1 MKFVADESID
11 FPIVERLRNEGHLVW
26 AVVEMDSGISDDLVL
41 DHANRQNA
49 VLLTADK
56 DFGELVFRLKRLSLG
71 VVLVRLAG
79 LPAQRKAEIVA
90 QVVAEKEGELKHAF
104 SVITANTL
112 RIRQNLVQDNASG
125 SALSSASISS
135 LSAKIT

>member
-1 MKFVADESID
+1 MKFVADESVD
-11 FPIVERLRNEGHLVW
+11 FPIVERLRQDGHSVW

-56 DFGELVFRLKRLSLG
+56 DFGELVFRLKRLNFG

-79 LPAQRKAEIVA
+79 LPPRRKAEIVA
-90 QVVAEKEGELKHAF
+90 RAVEEKGEELKDAF

-112 RIRQNLVQDNASG
+112 RVRQRLVQDNTPSG
-125 SALSSASISS
+125 
-135 LSAKIT
+135 K

>member
-1 MKFVADESID
+1 VKFVADESVD
-11 FPIVERLRNEGHLVW
+11 FPIVERLRQDGHSVW

-56 DFGELVFRLKRLSLG
+56 DFGELVFRLKRLNSG

-79 LPAQRKAEIVA
+79 LPPRRKAEIVA
-90 QVVAEKEGELKHAF
+90 RVVAEKGEELKDAF
-104 SVITANTL
+104 SVITANVL
-112 RIRQNLVQDNASG
+112 RVRQRLVPDNTPSRK
-125 SALSSASISS
+125 SD
-135 LSAKIT
+135 

>member
-1 MKFVADESID
+1 MKFVADESVD
-11 FPIVERLRNEGHLVW
+11 FPIVQRLRRDGHSVW
-26 AVVEMDSGISDDLVL
+26 AVAEMDSGISDEFVL

-56 DFGELVFRLKRLSLG
+56 DFGELVFRLNRLNWG

-79 LPAQRKAEIVA
+79 LPPMRKAEIVA
-90 QVVAEKEGELKHAF
+90 RAITEKGEELKGAF

-112 RIRQNLVQDNASG
+112 RIRRHLTRNNTPPPG
-125 SALSSASISS
+125 
-135 LSAKIT
+135 

>member
-1 MKFVADESID
+1 MKFVADESVD
-11 FPIVERLRNEGHLVW
+11 FPIVERLRQDGHSVW
-26 AVVEMDSGISDDLVL
+26 AVVEMDAGIADDLVL

-56 DFGELVFRLKRLSLG
+56 DFGELVFRLKRLNLG

-79 LPAQRKAEIVA
+79 LPPKRKAEIVA
-90 QVVAEKEGELKHAF
+90 RVIAEKGEELKEAF

-112 RIRQNLVQDNASG
+112 RIRRHLVKAGTTWSE
-125 SALSSASISS
+125 
-135 LSAKIT
+135 

>member
-1 MKFVADESID
+1 MKFVADESVD
-11 FPIVERLRNEGHLVW
+11 FPIVERLRQDGHSVW
-26 AVVEMDSGISDDLVL
+26 AVVEMDAGIPDDLVL

-56 DFGELVFRLKRLSLG
+56 DFGELVFRLKRMNFG

-79 LPAQRKAEIVA
+79 LPPKRKAEIVA
-90 QVVAEKEGELKHAF
+90 RVIAEKGEELKEAF

-112 RIRQNLVQDNASG
+112 RIRRHLVKAGTTG
-125 SALSSASISS
+125 SE
-135 LSAKIT
+135 

>member
-1 MKFVADESID
+1 M
-11 FPIVERLRNEGHLVW
+11 
-26 AVVEMDSGISDDLVL
+26 
-41 DHANRQNA
+41 
-49 VLLTADK
+49 
-56 DFGELVFRLKRLSLG
+56 VFRLKRLSLG

-104 SVITANTL
+104 SVITANAL
-112 RIRQNLVQDNASG
+112 RIRQNLVQDNANG

>member
-1 MKFVADESID
+1 MKFVADESVD
-11 FPIVERLRNEGHLVW
+11 FPIVERLRQDGHSVW

-56 DFGELVFRLKRLSLG
+56 DFGELVFRLKRLNFG

-79 LPAQRKAEIVA
+79 LPPRRKAEIVA
-90 QVVAEKEGELKHAF
+90 CAVEEKGEELKDAF

-112 RIRQNLVQDNASG
+112 RVRQRIVQDKTPSG
-125 SALSSASISS
+125 
-135 LSAKIT
+135 K

>member
-112 RIRQNLVQDNASG
+112 RIRQNLVQDY
-125 SALSSASISS
+125 
-135 LSAKIT
+135 

>member
-1 MKFVADESID
+1 MKFVADESVD
-11 FPIVERLRNEGHLVW
+11 FPIVERLRQDGHSVW

-56 DFGELVFRLKRLSLG
+56 DFGELVFRLKRLNFG

-79 LPAQRKAEIVA
+79 LPPRRKAEIVA
-90 QVVAEKEGELKHAF
+90 CAVEEKGEELKDAF

-112 RIRQNLVQDNASG
+112 RVRQRLVQDNTPSG
-125 SALSSASISS
+125 
-135 LSAKIT
+135 K

>member
-1 MKFVADESID
+1 VKFVADESVD
-11 FPIVERLRNEGHLVW
+11 FPIVERLRQDGHSVW

-56 DFGELVFRLKRLSLG
+56 DFGELVFRLKRLNLG

-79 LPAQRKAEIVA
+79 LPPRRKAEILA
-90 QVVAEKEGELKHAF
+90 CAIAEKGEELKDAF
-104 SVITANTL
+104 SVITANVL
-112 RIRQNLVQDNASG
+112 RVRQRLVQDNTPSQ
-125 SALSSASISS
+125 
-135 LSAKIT
+135 K

>member
-1 MKFVADESID
+1 MKFVADESVD
-11 FPIVERLRNEGHLVW
+11 FPIVERLRQDGHSVW

-41 DHANRQNA
+41 DNANRQNA

-56 DFGELVFRLKRLSLG
+56 DFGELVFRLKRLNFG

-79 LPAQRKAEIVA
+79 LPPRRKAEIVA
-90 QVVAEKEGELKHAF
+90 RAVEEKGEELKDAF

-112 RIRQNLVQDNASG
+112 RVRQRLVQDNTPSG
-125 SALSSASISS
+125 
-135 LSAKIT
+135 K

>member
-1 MKFVADESID
+1 MKFVADESVD
-11 FPIVERLRNEGHLVW
+11 FPIVERLRQDGHSVW

-56 DFGELVFRLKRLSLG
+56 DFGELVFRLNRLSLG

-79 LPAQRKAEIVA
+79 LPPKYKAEIVA
-90 QVVAEKEGELKHAF
+90 RAIAEKGEELKGAF
-104 SVITANTL
+104 SVITA
-112 RIRQNLVQDNASG
+112 
-125 SALSSASISS
+125 SALRVRRRLVPDNHPSS
-135 LSAKIT
+135 